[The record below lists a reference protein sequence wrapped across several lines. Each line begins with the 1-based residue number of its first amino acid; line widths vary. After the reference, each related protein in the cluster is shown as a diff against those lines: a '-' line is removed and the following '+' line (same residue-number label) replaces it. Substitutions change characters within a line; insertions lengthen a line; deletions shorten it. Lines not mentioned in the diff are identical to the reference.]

1 MGTAAHDGQGF
12 EAGDRAWANNG
23 SVGRQ
28 LAEPAARDVESGE
41 DLVVEVAAA
50 GGEQAGRRGDGAR
63 PADGTRQ
70 SVHEVVGQEEYPRD
84 ALSVGGIFLQV
95 GEQLVRRVD
104 GRRLV
109 SRQIEE
115 FTIADALTESV
126 QGAGGALVTV
136 GDNVADEVA
145 VLVKG
150 SPVHSPRVN

>member
-1 MGTAAHDGQGF
+1 MSS
-12 EAGDRAWANNG
+12 RAKT
-23 SVGRQ
+23 SS
-28 LAEPAARDVESGE
+28 LKS
-41 DLVVEVAAA
+41 
-50 GGEQAGRRGDGAR
+50 
-63 PADGTRQ
+63 
-70 SVHEVVGQEEYPRD
+70 PRD

-115 FTIADALTESV
+115 FAVADALMEGV

-145 VLVKG
+145 VLIKG